1 MKRHI
6 HSIIFLLI
14 FAVDV
19 LFYLAFA
26 EEHTETDVRYKQTW
40 WDGTI
45 NYVDI
50 SYIDNFVSV
59 TADNNESEL
68 FIRLNAPSVDY
79 PQSPYDSLRASYT
92 RFGKFY
98 PTFYSDTGTFSDFC
112 YGDQGGPESK
122 IVKKSVYKAGEE
134 DVRWL
139 FRTLADSFRN
149 KFLDCEEKEDTA
161 MLSRFCELLP
171 AFTKSQLRI
180 LRNTIYAN
188 HGYTFKAADLN
199 EIFKECEWYK
209 VERYFREYEF
219 TEKER
224 VYLTLIKQAEEN
236 TK

>member
-1 MKRHI
+1 MKKL
-6 HSIIFLLI
+6 LLI
-14 FAVDV
+14 FAMIFTPGFS
-19 LFYLAFA
+19 LTFA
-26 EEHTETDVRYKQTW
+26 EEHTKMDIRYKQTW
-40 WDGTI
+40 WDGEI

-68 FIRLNAPSVDY
+68 FMRLNAPSVDY

-112 YGDQGGPESK
+112 YGDQGAPESE
-122 IVKKSVYKAGEE
+122 IEKKYVYKASEE
-134 DVRWL
+134 DVRLL
-139 FRTLADSFRN
+139 FRKIADSFRN
-149 KFLDCEEKEDTA
+149 KFLNCEKEYDMI

-188 HGYTFKAADLN
+188 HGYTFKATDLN
-199 EIFKECEWYK
+199 DIFKECSWYE
-209 VERYFREYEF
+209 VDRYFHEYNF